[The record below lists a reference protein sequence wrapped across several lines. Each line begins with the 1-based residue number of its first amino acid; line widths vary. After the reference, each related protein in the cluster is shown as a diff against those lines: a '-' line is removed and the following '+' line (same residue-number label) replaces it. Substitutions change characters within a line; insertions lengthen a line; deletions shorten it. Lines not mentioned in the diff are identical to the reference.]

1 MTDCVANVRPRERC
15 GENIHVWGR
24 VGVLLLE
31 VRRYTRLVLTSC
43 GLPLAA
49 LLLGARLAWGGVG
62 RRKPC
67 QGGVGCESL
76 GLLVHVARL

>member
-1 MTDCVANVRPRERC
+1 MADVRPSERC
-15 GENIHVWGR
+15 GESIHMWGR

-31 VRRYTRLVLTSC
+31 VRRYIRLVLTSS

-49 LLLGARLAWGGVG
+49 LLLGARLAWGGAG

-76 GLLVHVARL
+76 GLLVQVPTL